1 MSNIDEI
8 IDRLIKGGPGS
19 GKRGHKSA
27 PAPVNFDSHGN
38 YRKEDY
44 PHQKEEATPVSDTKR
59 EMDPDK
65 KKKTLASDRKVARKQ
80 VKGHSPEELQSKI
93 DSHKELSESQHLSP
107 ASRESYAAKHKALVQ
122 IQKKNKKASEISPPK
137 KEEGVATSTPGPFG
151 NIRKGGPGSG
161 KKGHMGVTPD
171 KSTREKNQQKAG
183 EVRDTGREARK
194 IAAELD
200 LSKDDMKEIRD
211 YASAEGISPSQF
223 IVNNKDHIKT
233 NLKKGGPGS
242 GRKGHTTNRDDEPKR
257 REDISEALDDVSENA
272 DFPWNSVLGK
282 FADEDLSFLDNK
294 DKFLDDVVG
303 EYKNIADQNN
313 AQIDIDEAYDEAED
327 FFNQYKESLGS
338 LKKGGPGSGR
348 KGHKTSE
355 GASAAMSDNRRAN
368 TEKYLDQLKTSL
380 SLETDPAAKAD
391 FEKDIKDIE
400 AELKANKPDEAH
412 DLMSQMKAPGVGS
425 MAKADWED
433 KIDKSLDTL
442 FYMNQLA
449 NQGRIKPKNKRGGR
463 IRKSITDHILEKK
476 QGVPKGVDP
485 AKHER
490 CVMDVKSQGND
501 KSSAFAICNS
511 SMKKGVEPRLP
522 TDVGPEGPEDDW
534 VVPSVTDKV
543 PPKQSPAVMKG
554 KKDKIEKLAP
564 LAVPAV
570 KTVARV
576 VQNAVKPTEAGKGS
590 DVVPGSPDGPSV
602 AHGSGGAKPSKG
614 PQAPKISKSL
624 AERLDEMLK
633 GGPGSGRKGHSLG
646 SDYGESEHDS
656 VFSSG
661 YDNTGEREAF
671 MDKMKAAV
679 AREEERAE
687 QRIKEKVGK
696 RDATS
701 NISRKGGKKPEKKSF
716 LQRLGQGI
724 IDRI

>member
-1 MSNIDEI
+1 
-8 IDRLIKGGPGS
+8 
-19 GKRGHKSA
+19 
-27 PAPVNFDSHGN
+27 
-38 YRKEDY
+38 
-44 PHQKEEATPVSDTKR
+44 
-59 EMDPDK
+59 
-65 KKKTLASDRKVARKQ
+65 
-80 VKGHSPEELQSKI
+80 
-93 DSHKELSESQHLSP
+93 
-107 ASRESYAAKHKALVQ
+107 
-122 IQKKNKKASEISPPK
+122 
-137 KEEGVATSTPGPFG
+137 
-151 NIRKGGPGSG
+151 
-161 KKGHMGVTPD
+161 
-171 KSTREKNQQKAG
+171 
-183 EVRDTGREARK
+183 
-194 IAAELD
+194 
-200 LSKDDMKEIRD
+200 
-211 YASAEGISPSQF
+211 
-223 IVNNKDHIKT
+223 
-233 NLKKGGPGS
+233 
-242 GRKGHTTNRDDEPKR
+242 
-257 REDISEALDDVSENA
+257 
-272 DFPWNSVLGK
+272 
-282 FADEDLSFLDNK
+282 
-294 DKFLDDVVG
+294 
-303 EYKNIADQNN
+303 
-313 AQIDIDEAYDEAED
+313 
-327 FFNQYKESLGS
+327 
-338 LKKGGPGSGR
+338 
-348 KGHKTSE
+348 
-355 GASAAMSDNRRAN
+355 
-368 TEKYLDQLKTSL
+368 
-380 SLETDPAAKAD
+380 
-391 FEKDIKDIE
+391 
-400 AELKANKPDEAH
+400 
-412 DLMSQMKAPGVGS
+412 MSQMKAPGVGS

-490 CVMDVKSQGND
+490 CVMDVKAEGND

>member
-1 MSNIDEI
+1 MSDKIDEI
-8 IDRLIKGGPGS
+8 IDQLIKGGRGS
-19 GKRGHKSA
+19 GIRGHKSG
-27 PAPVNFDSHGN
+27 P
-38 YRKEDY
+38 
-44 PHQKEEATPVSDTKR
+44 TSDIKR
-59 EMDPDK
+59 EIDPSK
-65 KKKTLASDRKVARKQ
+65 KKKILASDRKAVRKE
-80 VKGHSPEELQSKI
+80 VRGHSDEKLQSAI

-107 ASRESYAAKHKALVQ
+107 GSRESYAAKHKALVSE
-122 IQKKNKKASEISPPK
+122 QKKRNKNKDIESSEREEHGASLRTKFQELSDK
-137 KEEGVATSTPGPFG
+137 WFG
-151 NIRKGGPGSG
+151 KGGPGSG
-161 KKGHMGVTPD
+161 KKGHTGVTPD
-171 KSTREKNQQKAG
+171 KSTRERNQQKAG

-223 IVNNKDHIKT
+223 IVNNKDHIMT
-233 NLKKGGPGS
+233 N
-242 GRKGHTTNRDDEPKR
+242 
-257 REDISEALDDVSENA
+257 
-272 DFPWNSVLGK
+272 
-282 FADEDLSFLDNK
+282 
-294 DKFLDDVVG
+294 
-303 EYKNIADQNN
+303 
-313 AQIDIDEAYDEAED
+313 
-327 FFNQYKESLGS
+327 

-380 SLETDPAAKAD
+380 SLEKDPAAQAEFK
-391 FEKDIKDIE
+391 KDIKDIE

-476 QGVPKGVDP
+476 QGVPEGVDP

-490 CVMDVKSQGND
+490 CVLDVKADGKD
-501 KSSAFAICNS
+501 KSSAYAICNS

-624 AERLDEMLK
+624 AERLDKMLK